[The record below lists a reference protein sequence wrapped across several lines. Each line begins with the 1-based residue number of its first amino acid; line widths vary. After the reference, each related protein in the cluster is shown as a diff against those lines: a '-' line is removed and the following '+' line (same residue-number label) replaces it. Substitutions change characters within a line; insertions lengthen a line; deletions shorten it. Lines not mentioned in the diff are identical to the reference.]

1 MPSSKDL
8 PDPGVEP
15 ESLMSPALAGTFLNT
30 SAAWEALASCYSP
43 FFGGIYYR
51 YFIFVNNSVC

>member
-15 ESLMSPALAGTFLNT
+15 ESLMSPALAGRFLNT
-30 SAAWEALASCYSP
+30 SAAWEALLLPP
-43 FFGGIYYR
+43 FLGNI
-51 YFIFVNNSVC
+51 SVILSL